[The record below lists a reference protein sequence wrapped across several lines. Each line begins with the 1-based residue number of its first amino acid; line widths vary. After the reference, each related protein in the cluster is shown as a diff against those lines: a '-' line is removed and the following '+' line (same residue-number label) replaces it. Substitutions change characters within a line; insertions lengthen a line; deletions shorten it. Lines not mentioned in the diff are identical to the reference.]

1 MILLLSILLG
11 IVIILLGVT
20 LAETILWWCIWKQEA
35 NRVKVTEAFWGNA
48 IVFLTGISDYAA
60 ESLDWEQIEFLR
72 EMENRRRT
80 DIMVAE
86 PFPYQKSVPLQFAKF
101 EVWRYWGFKQPPL
114 WWISLH
120 NFWQTGLAVGWE
132 KAYGTGVARCIINRI
147 GLTRSPNSM
156 LIIVCGSA
164 GATLA
169 LAAAPML
176 KEYLQ
181 SRITIISY
189 GGVFRSSPG
198 FDFVDNFYHLLG
210 EKDNW
215 AKLGEIVF
223 PGRFLSL
230 GSYAKAKQENR
241 FSWHYTGKHEHLG
254 YLSDRTPPSHTKTYR
269 ELTLDTVTSLPF
281 WQEK

>member
-1 MILLLSILLG
+1 MLILLG
-11 IVIILLGVT
+11 IVIVLLGVT
-20 LAETILWWCIWKQEA
+20 LAETIFWWHIWNQQSKL
-35 NRVKVTEAFWGNA
+35 VKFSETAWTKA

-60 ESLDWEQIEFLR
+60 ESLQLEQIEFLM
-72 EMENRRRT
+72 EIENRHPT

-86 PFPYQKSVPLQFAKF
+86 PFPYQKSIPQQFIKF
-101 EVWRYWGFKQPPL
+101 EIWRYFGFQEPPL

-120 NFWQTGLAVGWE
+120 NFWQTALAVGCE
-132 KAYGTGVARCIINRI
+132 KAYGAGIARCIINRI
-147 GLTRSPNSM
+147 GLTRSPNSR

-164 GATLA
+164 GAMLA

-176 KEYLQ
+176 KEYLR
-181 SRITIISY
+181 SRITIVSY
-189 GGVFRSSPG
+189 GGVFRSSVG

-210 EKDNW
+210 EKDSW
-215 AKLGEIVF
+215 AKIGEIVF
-223 PGRFLSL
+223 PGRLFSL
-230 GSYAKAKQENR
+230 GSYAKAKRENR

-254 YLSDRTPPSHTKTYR
+254 YLSDRTSPSHPKTYR